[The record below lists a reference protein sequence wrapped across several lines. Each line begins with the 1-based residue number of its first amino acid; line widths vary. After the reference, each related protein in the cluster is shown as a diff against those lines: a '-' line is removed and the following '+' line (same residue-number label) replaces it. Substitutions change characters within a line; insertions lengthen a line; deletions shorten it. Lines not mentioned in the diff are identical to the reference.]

1 MKRLRSRSDI
11 LEKRRGNRQKV
22 KKVRGTCLDIKDRVL
37 IANKGE
43 RGKRKL
49 ADKWDPAVYSVVDRN
64 LQTHTY
70 KLKDEKGN
78 VRVVHRNLML
88 DISFLPVESPDEE
101 ESILL
106 SARESEDETHSARIE
121 FVVEDVDPADLE
133 ERTMRWVNQ
142 ESESPLVQE
151 SESNLVQNFDV
162 EEAMCTDH
170 NILDRKESSD
180 QLQIKNNSSRDLPQ
194 SKAETSPTSLDVNPD
209 CDTDTHAQVQTD
221 IQSDTDTQVPVHDV
235 QGVRTRAGR
244 VVKKVNRLIESID
257 QKPFNIQGVGNN
269 LKKRSGSFL
278 SLF

>member
-11 LEKRRGNRQKV
+11 LEKRRGNRQKF

-180 QLQIKNNSSRDLPQ
+180 QLQIKIIVAGIFLRVKLKPVQ
-194 SKAETSPTSLDVNPD
+194 HLLTLTLIV
-209 CDTDTHAQVQTD
+209 TQIHTHKCRLTFNLTLTPKLQFMMFRVLGQGQVELL
-221 IQSDTDTQVPVHDV
+221 
-235 QGVRTRAGR
+235 R
-244 VVKKVNRLIESID
+244 K
-257 QKPFNIQGVGNN
+257 
-269 LKKRSGSFL
+269 
-278 SLF
+278 